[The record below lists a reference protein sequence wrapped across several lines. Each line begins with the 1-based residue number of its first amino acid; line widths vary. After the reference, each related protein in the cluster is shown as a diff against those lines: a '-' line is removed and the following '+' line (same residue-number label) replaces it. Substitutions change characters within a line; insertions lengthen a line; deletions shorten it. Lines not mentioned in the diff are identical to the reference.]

1 MKIPYL
7 YLRMVMQICIAILTG
22 CVFCTEP
29 ELKELHM
36 VEQLHIL
43 VAQRNK
49 TGALIKFSVSVVP

>member
-1 MKIPYL
+1 
-7 YLRMVMQICIAILTG
+7 MVMQICIAILTG